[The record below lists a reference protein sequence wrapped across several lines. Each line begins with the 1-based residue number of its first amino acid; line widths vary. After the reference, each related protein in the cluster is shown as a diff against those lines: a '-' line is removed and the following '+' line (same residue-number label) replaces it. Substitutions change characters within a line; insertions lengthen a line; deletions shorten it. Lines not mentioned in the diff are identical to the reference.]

1 MIPKSATIKVQ
12 CKIPIEKIISSS
24 YEEYLEREGFS
35 DSEIENKIEETIRLS
50 LWDLIPDNKIQV
62 EFN

>member
-1 MIPKSATIKVQ
+1 MIPKLATIKAQ
-12 CKIPIEKIISSS
+12 CKIPIEKILSSS

-35 DSEIENKIEETIRLS
+35 DSEIENKIEEIIRLS

-62 EFN
+62 EFD